1 MWKLSHV
8 RGDTLA
14 SPLQAFRK
22 LSPEDREKAT
32 AEYRKGFTIN
42 PCN

>member
-1 MWKLSHV
+1 
-8 RGDTLA
+8 
-14 SPLQAFRK
+14 LQAFRK
-22 LSPEDREKAT
+22 LTPEQREAAV

>member
-1 MWKLSHV
+1 MWKLDHV
-8 RGDTLA
+8 RGDTLG
-14 SPLQAFRK
+14 SPLQGFRK
-22 LSPEDREKAT
+22 LTPAQRETAA